1 MNKTTIVIVIYML
14 GIVIGAFFLDLW
26 GAETSFIKTIS
37 VFVWTIIFLI
47 TLFILINMKKDNLNT
62 KFFIISVFLLNFQ
75 TIVFSEIMLLTGC
88 KNLNDSFIKNEYI
101 LDFKKSLMIRNY
113 VYDNKTYKKHKRT
126 DLSIKKGN
134 TLERFVYE
142 DKNLIFTDKIGYPQ
156 FYTQLV
162 FEKNNTIINIKT
174 VINGEEAI
182 SKVSTCSNVEIFEK
196 ES

>member
-1 MNKTTIVIVIYML
+1 
-14 GIVIGAFFLDLW
+14 
-26 GAETSFIKTIS
+26 
-37 VFVWTIIFLI
+37 
-47 TLFILINMKKDNLNT
+47 MKKNSFSIN
-62 KFFIISVFLLNFQ
+62 FFIISVFLLNFQ

-101 LDFKKSLMIRNY
+101 LDFEKSLMVRNY
-113 VYDNKTYKKHKRT
+113 VYDNKTYKRHKRT
-126 DLSIKKGN
+126 DLSIKKEN

-142 DKNLIFTDKIGYPQ
+142 DKNLIFTDRIGYPQ